1 MLRKYILDR
10 LIRCLYT
17 HYTVE
22 YNFSGKRCHFM
33 YKEEDLE
40 VKNIIKNVFHFI
52 YFSPNSEL
60 FTVCC
65 EMCILLQIETRATFC
80 ANVKILDGT

>member
-1 MLRKYILDR
+1 
-10 LIRCLYT
+10 
-17 HYTVE
+17 
-22 YNFSGKRCHFM
+22 M

-80 ANVKILDGT
+80 ANVRIFRWHLAHCRLIRADSQKIPF